1 MTAPHTP
8 GPWVEDDFGCSGAH
22 HCGENPPP
30 EDWTCVGIEDDS
42 GFAEV
47 IAYCHPDNAPLIA
60 LAPELAAALRETVAA
75 LEAAGADGEPGE
87 MPSPALDRARL
98 LLARL
103 DGAA

>member
-1 MTAPHTP
+1 MTALR
-8 GPWVEDDFGCSGAH
+8 GKV
-22 HCGENPPP
+22 
-30 EDWTCVGIEDDS
+30 
-42 GFAEV
+42 FARLCLSPSRE
-47 IAYCHPDNAPLIA
+47 
-60 LAPELAAALRETVAA
+60 ELAAALRDTVAA